1 MKTKCRLASAT
12 VLIFPLFL
20 TGCYLLPTTRKL
32 PIPKEPLVELTV
44 APDDLVAHLNQR
56 WAAMENLT
64 AGVEL
69 QARTLKTKEGLA
81 KDYPSIRGIILMR
94 KPEMLRVFGR
104 VPVIGTRAFDMVSD
118 GVNFS
123 LWIPSRNVIFKGR
136 NSLKKKSANQ
146 LENLRPGFFL
156 DALTVR
162 GLEPDDLYAVVTD
175 SETVEDAARK
185 HLYTIPEYV
194 LTISRSKPGSRQ
206 LTPVRVITFRRDDL
220 LPYQQEIFDSEG
232 NLETHVTYSGYKDF
246 GTSKYPTM
254 VVIKRPLEEVQVV
267 LTVDKVVEN
276 QMLSNDE
283 WLRQFEL
290 KPTEGTHIQHLE

>member
-1 MKTKCRLASAT
+1 MNLRCRLTTASAL
-12 VLIFPLFL
+12 VLPLL
-20 TGCYLLPTTRKL
+20 LSGCSLFPTTRKL
-32 PIPKEPLVELTV
+32 PIPKAPLIELT
-44 APDDLVAHLNQR
+44 ATPDDLVTQLNQR

-69 QARTLKTKEGLA
+69 QARTLKSKEGLA
-81 KDYPSIRGIILMR
+81 KDYPSIRGIILLR
-94 KPEMLRVFGR
+94 KPQMLRVFGR

-118 GVNFS
+118 GVDFS
-123 LWIPSRNVIFKGR
+123 LWIPSKNVIFKGR
-136 NSLKKKSANQ
+136 NTLKKKSANQ

-156 DALTVR
+156 DALAVR

-220 LPYQQEIFDSEG
+220 LPYQQDIFDSEG
-232 NLETHVTYSGYKDF
+232 NLETHVIYSGYKDF
-246 GTSKYPTM
+246 GASKYPTT
-254 VVIKRPLEEVQVV
+254 VVIKRPLEEVQVI

-276 QMLSNDE
+276 QTMSNDE

-290 KPTEGTHIQHLE
+290 KPTEGTHIQDLE

>member
-1 MKTKCRLASAT
+1 MKANCRLASAAFV
-12 VLIFPLFL
+12 VLPLL
-20 TGCYLLPTTRKL
+20 LSGCSLLPTTRKL
-32 PIPKEPLVELTV
+32 PIPKEPLIELTV

-56 WAAMENLT
+56 WAALENLT

-118 GVNFS
+118 GVDFS

-185 HLYTIPEYV
+185 HLYTIPEYE

-220 LPYQQEIFDSEG
+220 LPYQQDIYDSEG

-246 GTSKYPTM
+246 GASKYPTM

-276 QMLSNDE
+276 QTLSNDE